1 MTKYFQTEYWI
12 SQKQR
17 ILENNKVLTNLK
29 PPYDTKF
36 KTLLSKRQH
45 LNLL

>member
-1 MTKYFQTEYWI
+1 MKYFQTEYWI
-12 SQKQR
+12 PQKQW

-29 PPYDTKF
+29 PPYDIKY

-45 LNLL
+45 LNPL